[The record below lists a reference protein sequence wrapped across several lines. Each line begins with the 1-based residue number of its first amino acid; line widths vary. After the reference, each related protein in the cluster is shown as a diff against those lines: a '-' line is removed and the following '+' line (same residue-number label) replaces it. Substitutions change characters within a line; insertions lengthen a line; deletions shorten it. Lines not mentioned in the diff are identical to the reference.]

1 MRRLRL
7 GDVRRL
13 VEDRCRGRILPDDD
27 AGREYLRELLLPIS
41 LGSYEAIKRPGAV
54 NLWGPVERMFQE
66 IERWAPWMG
75 ATEAD
80 ALVDEINL
88 MPTWER
94 KPKAKT
100 LGKRLNVPYG
110 ERARL
115 QLRTI
120 GCNDMTEAAMALMR
134 KQKKRRRNRLRRLA
148 NGVRTRAEYLA
159 AHKTSKEQPWIALGI
174 SRRTYYY
181 RLKTGRCTSPRQV
194 NLTKTELALVQREK
208 TDTSAGKCG
217 RVSTPTPAG
226 LTDAYA
232 NEFLTADESAWL
244 MTWVTESGDSARAG
258 LA

>member
-1 MRRLRL
+1 
-7 GDVRRL
+7 
-13 VEDRCRGRILPDDD
+13 
-27 AGREYLRELLLPIS
+27 
-41 LGSYEAIKRPGAV
+41 
-54 NLWGPVERMFQE
+54 
-66 IERWAPWMG
+66 
-75 ATEAD
+75 
-80 ALVDEINL
+80 
-88 MPTWER
+88 
-94 KPKAKT
+94 
-100 LGKRLNVPYG
+100 
-110 ERARL
+110 
-115 QLRTI
+115 
-120 GCNDMTEAAMALMR
+120 MALMR